1 MKNLEKTSLGKVN
14 INSVSLVEFTQ
25 ATAQWNYV
33 NDDNNGMI
41 GDVILPNLFNMPM
54 IDLIE
59 LVSEINQKDREKAV
73 SVNAYIGIEKYNE
86 QQNTYQ
92 MKLYMVGMNALGQ
105 PILEH
110 EGKSTI
116 YDFIMPCPPT
126 C

>member
-41 GDVILPNLFNMPM
+41 GDVILPNLFNIPM
-54 IDLIE
+54 ADLIE